1 MAMQFH
7 LDYIT
12 VGHNVSIMCST
23 DLDVMAIEWIKHGI
37 TVVKSNSQS
46 LTLPL
51 NPVSADHHNTQYI
64 CRVTSPYGT
73 QEETVNITVQSEL
86 LSVNKARM

>member
-1 MAMQFH
+1 MP
-7 LDYIT
+7 LT

-23 DLDVMAIEWIKHGI
+23 DLDVVAVEWIRDGI
-37 TVVKSNSQS
+37 TVANSNSQS

-51 NPVSADHHNTQYI
+51 NPVSVDHHNSQYT

-86 LSVNKARM
+86 LSLHMAGM

>member
-1 MAMQFH
+1 MP
-7 LDYIT
+7 LT
-12 VGHNVSIMCST
+12 VGHNASIMCST
-23 DLDVMAIEWIKHGI
+23 DLDVVAVEWIRDGI
-37 TVVKSNSQS
+37 TVANSNSQS